1 MYLIKRKLRFSDISP
16 ICFFARH
23 LGVIRSLIR
32 KTLTGAL
39 FHPASVPSFIIRKS
53 TGKTYDKRL
62 TTNDVPVPYNK
73 HDESP
78 LQTCLSFIVY
88 YRLSIW
94 CRRLSRVLLIGSNR
108 PGNSLLRTTVN
119 RQNQYIPHSEPV
131 PPPIVPTE
139 RSLPRIR
146 LRGIESIRRLLAFRV
161 ASEMSESFPLA
172 SQTEARRLTGVGGFF
187 LSAVL
192 PAPY

>member
-1 MYLIKRKLRFSDISP
+1 VYLIKRKLRFSDISP

-119 RQNQYIPHSEPV
+119 RQNQYIPHSEP
-131 PPPIVPTE
+131 PPPPLCQRNEAYHESVSAASSPSVACSPSGL
-139 RSLPRIR
+139 RLKCPNLSLWP
-146 LRGIESIRRLLAFRV
+146 
-161 ASEMSESFPLA
+161 
-172 SQTEARRLTGVGGFF
+172 VGRKRED
-187 LSAVL
+187 
-192 PAPY
+192 